1 MKENKLVDDSYRFS
15 LRIIRLCEYLEGNR
29 KYVLAR
35 QVLRSGTS
43 IGANI
48 TEAQQA
54 ESRKDF
60 AHKLGIANK
69 EAFETEYW
77 LKLLRDAAYITASQ
91 AESLITDCNSLQRM
105 LVSALRTLKSKDQA

>member
-1 MKENKLVDDSYRFS
+1 MKENKLLDDSYRFS
-15 LRIIRLCEYLEGNR
+15 LRIVRLSNHLESNR

-54 ESRKDF
+54 ESKKDF
-60 AHKLGIANK
+60 THKLGIANK

-77 LKLLRDAAYITASQ
+77 LKLLRDSDHITQ
-91 AESLITDCNSLQRM
+91 AQAKSMIDDCNALQRM
-105 LVSALRTLKSKDQA
+105 LVSAIKTLKKNN

>member
-1 MKENKLVDDSYRFS
+1 MKENRLVDDSFRFS
-15 LRIIRLCEYLEGNR
+15 LRIIKLCDYLEGNR

-43 IGANI
+43 VGANI
-48 TEAQQA
+48 AEAQQA

-77 LKLLRDAAYITASQ
+77 LKLLRDSRAITETQ
-91 AESLITDCNSLQRM
+91 AESLISDCNSLQRM
-105 LVSALRTLKSKDQA
+105 LVSALRTLKNDK

>member
-1 MKENKLVDDSYRFS
+1 MKKERLVELSFRFS
-15 LRIIRLCEYLEGNR
+15 LRIIKLSEHLESSR

-60 AHKLGIANK
+60 THKLGIANK

-77 LKLLRDAAYITASQ
+77 LKLLRDSSYITPSQ
-91 AESLITDCNSLQRM
+91 AESLIKDCNIIQRM
-105 LVSALRTLKSKDQA
+105 LVSALRTLKDKQ

>member
-1 MKENKLVDDSYRFS
+1 MNRSKLVDRSFAFA
-15 LRIIRLCEYLEGNR
+15 LRIIKLSEHLESQR

-43 IGANI
+43 VGANI

-77 LKLLRDAAYITASQ
+77 LKLLRDSGYITNAQ
-91 AESLITDCNSLQRM
+91 GESLLKDCNVIQGM
-105 LVSALRTLKSKDQA
+105 LVSALRTLKKK

>member
-1 MKENKLVDDSYRFS
+1 MKENKLVDVSFRFS
-15 LRIIRLCEYLEGNR
+15 LRVIKLSEYLEANR
-29 KYVLAR
+29 KYVLAK

-60 AHKLGIANK
+60 SHKLSIANK

-77 LKLLRDAAYITASQ
+77 LKLLRDSGSITSTQ
-91 AESLITDCNSLQRM
+91 AESMINDCNSIQNM
-105 LVSALRTLKSKDQA
+105 LVSALRSLRRNS